1 MSRMDDYISRKWLME
16 CVDKVWVKFDTER
29 DKNIYIHLVMDLA
42 PSADVPQWI
51 PRSERMPEN
60 SRTVLV
66 TDWGIT
72 GFGRRFDGR
81 WWDCD
86 GNVLKDVSAW
96 MPLPEPYKEGDTDGC
111 LMRRKDA

>member
-1 MSRMDDYISRKWLME
+1 MNAFAEYARRSNNSD
-16 CVDKVWVKFDTER
+16 F
-29 DKNIYIHLVMDLA
+29 A
-42 PSADVPQWI
+42 PTPTWNDAVEIVENLPYAHPEQRWI
-51 PRSERMPEN
+51 PCSERMPEN

-96 MPLPEPYKEGDTDGC
+96 MPLPEPYKKDGEQNG
-111 LMRRKDA
+111 